1 MSRRLALLI
10 CLLILAAPAPA
21 VAQSPFG
28 ADPSQTPVQRA
39 PAPAGGGDGVSDNG
53 DDGGLAGWQEA
64 LIIVG
69 GAVVLVVVGWAIVRD
84 ARRNAPVEERVG
96 QAEARARREEE
107 HHQRKAKARASGKRA
122 RAARKRNRSR

>member
-1 MSRRLALLI
+1 MSRRILPLI
-10 CLLILAAPAPA
+10 CLLILAAPTTAA
-21 VAQSPFG
+21 AQSPFG

-39 PAPAGGGDGVSDNG
+39 PAPTSPSSDNE

-64 LIIVG
+64 LIIAG

-122 RAARKRNRSR
+122 RAARKRNRPR